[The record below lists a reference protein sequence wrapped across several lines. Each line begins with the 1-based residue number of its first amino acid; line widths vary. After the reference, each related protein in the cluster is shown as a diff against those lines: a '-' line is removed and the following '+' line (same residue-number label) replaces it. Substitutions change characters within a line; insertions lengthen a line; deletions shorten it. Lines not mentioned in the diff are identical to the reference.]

1 MTELNCYC
9 VGKKNPWCRTCSQTS
24 PPEPTG
30 VHLVDPQDS
39 LNEKW
44 VLESFPPERVHRII
58 MLLEVELIGSL

>member
-1 MTELNCYC
+1 MTELNYC
-9 VGKKNPWCRTCSQTS
+9 IDKTSLWYRTCSQTS

-30 VHLVDPQDS
+30 VRLVDPQDN